1 MKIVINI
8 PEYLYKE
15 IVNDEEYGI
24 ERVRK
29 AVINGKPL
37 PKNCG
42 RLIDADELIQDIKD
56 DSQLCYFNSE
66 SERIIHDKMVDFAID
81 RITDAATIISTESEE
96 EKNGKI
102 R

>member
-1 MKIVINI
+1 MKIIIDI

-29 AVINGKPL
+29 AVINGKSL

-56 DSQLCYFNSE
+56 DSQLCYFNSG
-66 SERIIHDKMVDFAID
+66 SERIIHDKMVDYAID
-81 RITDAATIISTESEE
+81 RIADAPTIILIEN
-96 EKNGKI
+96 KKK
-102 R
+102 